1 MLFIRQIKCLPQFLF
16 FAVEIFSL
24 FSCLGGG
31 VYVGFIFEGGIG
43 RGVPGDYAMRGS
55 SILNVVPMPGVDSFT
70 YISPSWYSSMMRLA
84 SVSPSPQ
91 PLFLVV

>member
-16 FAVEIFSL
+16 FCGRNFFSL
-24 FSCLGGG
+24 FLYGRG
-31 VYVGFIFEGGIG
+31 VYVGFIFESGIG